1 MRTDAT
7 LAILTMALVTY
18 CTRAGGLWLMRRL
31 PPSRRLAAALR
42 HMPGALLVAIVVP
55 IALAGGAASL
65 VAVAGAALVAV
76 RSGRVMPAIV
86 AGVAL
91 VALLRAVLH

>member
-7 LAILTMALVTY
+7 LAILAMALVTY
-18 CTRAGGLWLMRRL
+18 GTRAGGLWLIRRL

-55 IALAGGAASL
+55 LALTAGMAGI
-65 VAVAGAALVAV
+65 VAVVGVALVAV
-76 RSGRVMPAIV
+76 RTGRVIPALV

-91 VALLRAVLH
+91 VALSRAVLQ

>member
-7 LAILTMALVTY
+7 LAILAMALVTY
-18 CTRAGGLWLMRRL
+18 GTRAGGFWLMRRL

-55 IALAGGAASL
+55 LALTAGMAGI
-65 VAVAGAALVAV
+65 VAFVGAALVAV
-76 RSGRVMPAIV
+76 RTGRVMPALV

-91 VALLRAVLH
+91 VALLRAVLQ

>member
-7 LAILTMALVTY
+7 LAILAMALVTY
-18 CTRAGGLWLMRRL
+18 GTRAGGFWLMRGL

-42 HMPGALLVAIVVP
+42 HMPGALLVAIVAP
-55 IALAGGAASL
+55 LALASGMAGI
-65 VAVAGAALVAV
+65 VALAGAALIAI
-76 RSGRVMPAIV
+76 RTGRVLPALV

-91 VALLRAVLH
+91 VALLRAILH